1 MVDRNRGREKERKK
15 KNINKKEKTNK
26 QTNKATKTKRKQL
39 KSLLTWLSTGWSLFL
54 FFLLCHLKIT
64 RTAMMIRSKPTPTED
79 QIILD
84 RLIEVGVPSA
94 EENVLGINV
103 NA

>member
-1 MVDRNRGREKERKK
+1 
-15 KNINKKEKTNK
+15 
-26 QTNKATKTKRKQL
+26 
-39 KSLLTWLSTGWSLFL
+39 
-54 FFLLCHLKIT
+54 
-64 RTAMMIRSKPTPTED
+64 MIRNKPTPTED